1 MRDSNTPI
9 TKPVAAAIPAAC
21 HGDAA
26 VSGHLVADLRYSAY
40 LASEEWFEVVLDG
53 KLSSLGM
60 AAFAVAIN
68 RDEAAAI
75 RDYVIQRAHEDKALP
90 YMVAPPETAA
100 AAR

>member
-1 MRDSNTPI
+1 M
-9 TKPVAAAIPAAC
+9 
-21 HGDAA
+21 
-26 VSGHLVADLRYSAY
+26 LV
-40 LASEEWFEVVLDG
+40 G
-53 KLSSLGM
+53 KLGSLGM
-60 AAFAVAIN
+60 AAFGVAIN